1 MAVQDQES
9 FRKAQAKLDAKEDL
23 APYMGKWVA
32 LRSGKVI
39 ASDFN
44 AKGLRSNSEVRPTD
58 AIVPVPRSR
67 AGFFIA

>member
-9 FRKAQAKLDAKEDL
+9 FREAQAKLDAKEDL

-32 LRSGKVI
+32 LRGGKVI
-39 ASDFN
+39 ASDLS
-44 AKGLRSNSEVRPTD
+44 AKGLRDKPEVRPTD
-58 AIVPVPRSR
+58 AIIPAPRSR